1 MQTLQARTDSFAKT
15 KRVKNPS
22 KPSSYVTLKWP
33 HPSNFKANADT
44 LAEAGFFYD
53 PSYDDPDNVAC
64 YVCGKELSG
73 WETEDDPFDI
83 HWEKCGKRCCWASV
97 RCGLRGDMDRY
108 GR

>member
-1 MQTLQARTDSFAKT
+1 METLQARTDSFGKT
-15 KRVKNPS
+15 KRVKNPA

-53 PSYDDPDNVAC
+53 PSYDDPDNVTC

-83 HWEKCGKRCCWASV
+83 HWEKCGKRCCWANV